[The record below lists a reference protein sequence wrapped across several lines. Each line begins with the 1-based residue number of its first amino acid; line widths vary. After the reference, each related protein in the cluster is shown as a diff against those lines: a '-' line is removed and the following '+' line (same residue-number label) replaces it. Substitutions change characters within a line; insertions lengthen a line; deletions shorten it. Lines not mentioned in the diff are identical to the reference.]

1 MKAQI
6 EETSFYVKRLAN
18 FLRDEKKYIYNLV
31 SDGSI
36 QNTGTLPLIDSLI
49 NATDELNIILGDENS
64 NSLINQQIQL
74 QGITNQGVFELQQLQ
89 GVTDS
94 LKVVSELKSS
104 QLSPEDSGAK
114 FNQILNH
121 LCDNA
126 RSLIQ
131 NQTNLNKDPSQ
142 NQNLFSATQNVL
154 YHSLEKLSYQPQNEI
169 NPNTYNPNI
178 ETNDKIKNDSEQLIS
193 KTNAIMIPLLQDLEL
208 QMNKFIDCD
217 FVNYA
222 QLATIGMSYIE
233 SIETMKNAYMD
244 CEKQTQNGVKEVFE
258 TTLKQKAEKVK
269 EQTEF
274 LSKIN
279 ASPEFCSKI
288 GNANIEQLSISALHI
303 REYISPSDPTYTL
316 SAEMHNELD
325 QIINTQIQLVKANP
339 DNTKDM

>member
-1 MKAQI
+1 MKEQVK
-6 EETSFYVKRLAN
+6 ETSFYAKRLAS
-18 FLRDEKKYIYNLV
+18 FLQEERKYIYNLI

-49 NATDELNIILGDENS
+49 NVTNELNIILGDENS

-74 QGITNQGVFELQQLQ
+74 QGVTNQGVFELQQLQ
-89 GVTDS
+89 GITDS
-94 LKVVSELKSS
+94 LKVVSEFKSS
-104 QLSPEDSGAK
+104 KLSPEDSGAK
-114 FNQILNH
+114 FNQILNY

-154 YHSLEKLSYQPQNEI
+154 YHSLEKISYQPQDEV

-193 KTNAIMIPLLQDLEL
+193 KTNTIMIPLLQDLEL
-208 QMNKFIDCD
+208 QINRLKDCD
-217 FVNYA
+217 FVDYA
-222 QLATIGMSYIE
+222 QLASVGMSYIE

-244 CEKQTQNGVKEVFE
+244 CEKQTQDGVKEVFE
-258 TTLKQKAEKVK
+258 TTLKQKTEKIK

-279 ASPEFCSKI
+279 AGPEFCSKI
-288 GNANIEQLSISALHI
+288 GNANIEQLSISASHI
-303 REYISPSDPTYTL
+303 REYIFPSDPTYTL
-316 SAEMHNELD
+316 SAEMHNELN
-325 QIINTQIQLVKANP
+325 QIINTQLQLTNANP
-339 DNTKDM
+339 DNAKDM